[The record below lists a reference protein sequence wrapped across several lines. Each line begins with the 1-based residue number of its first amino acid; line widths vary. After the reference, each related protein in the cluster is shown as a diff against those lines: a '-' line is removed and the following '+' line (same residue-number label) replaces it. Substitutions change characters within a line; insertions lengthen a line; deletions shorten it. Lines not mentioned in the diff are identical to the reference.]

1 MIIKPGPHSLFGS
14 RWVDPGVGMSLL
26 ALLRDSISVPC
37 DSDRIVLPVDIIAH
51 YLPRYLRFE
60 EQLPGMIYVFGGRCS
75 KVLEP
80 QHYLATAE
88 VYDPF
93 RNEWFALPSM
103 ATRRVGAASIEL
115 NGMVYVV
122 GGYCL
127 HPDKPL
133 SSCEVF
139 NPRTGCWSSTADMK
153 QARFGHA
160 IASVG
165 NRYLFVVGGDCR
177 RTLVTQI
184 ERYDSVSDIWE
195 VVSQLPTPV
204 AGGRMLEK
212 GGNLFLVGG
221 DIGSQPLAFTNIVR
235 SFDPLTLQWKS
246 MPFGLETGRSACAVC
261 WFGEGSDSLAV
272 IGGYAAQDD
281 TFHELKS
288 GEIINPSTGERRE
301 LPPLPEARAG
311 CRAVHVGKKIFV
323 VGGESPPP
331 TTPATQPERRPPPEM
346 TLDGMVSAIVSGA
359 YGPQARQALVTGV
372 IDRVGGNQYDAGN
385 MLNAYIAAAVPI
397 RGRLLHSST
406 LAFDTDKW
414 EWVADMPA
422 MAQPRTAAAV
432 CSGSGFPRS
441 FGPTWDSKLCWRP
454 DTARRSFTAA

>member
-1 MIIKPGPHSLFGS
+1 MGL
-14 RWVDPGVGMSLL
+14 SLL
-26 ALLRDSISVPC
+26 ALLRDSITAPC
-37 DSDRIVLPVDIIAH
+37 DSDRIVLPIDIIIH

-60 EQLPGMIYVFGGRCS
+60 AQVPGMIYVFGGRCS

-93 RNEWFALPSM
+93 RNEWFPLPSM
-103 ATRRVGAASIEL
+103 STRRVGAASIEL
-115 NGMVYVV
+115 NGLVYVV

-139 NPRTGCWSSTADMK
+139 NPRTGCWSTTAEMK

-160 IASVG
+160 IAAVD

-184 ERYDSVSDIWE
+184 ERYDGVNDCWE

-212 GGNLFLVGG
+212 GGKLFLVGG
-221 DIGSQPLAFTNIVR
+221 DIGTQPLSFTNTVR
-235 SFDPLTLQWKS
+235 SFDPSTLQWQS

-261 WFGEGSDSLAV
+261 WSGEGSDSLAV
-272 IGGYAAQDD
+272 IGGYAANEDS
-281 TFHELKS
+281 FYELNS
-288 GEIINPSTGERRE
+288 GEIVNPSTGERRE
-301 LPPLPEARAG
+301 LPPLPEPRAG
-311 CRAVHVGKKIFV
+311 CRAVHFGRKIFV
-323 VGGESPPP
+323 VGGESPPL
-331 TTPATQPERRPPPEM
+331 TKQERRPQPL
-346 TLDGMVSAIVSGA
+346 TTIAALLSAIASGNHGPEARQMLVNGLIDRTGGNEHAAGDALGA
-359 YGPQARQALVTGV
+359 YFAQ
-372 IDRVGGNQYDAGN
+372 
-385 MLNAYIAAAVPI
+385 AVPPSN
-397 RGRLLHSST
+397 RGRVLHSST

-414 EWVADMPA
+414 EWVTDMPS

-441 FGPTWDSKLCWRP
+441 FGPTWDSKLGWRADRDP
-454 DTARRSFTAA
+454 RTSTAS